1 MVYSKVT
8 TKQNVIICKINICV
22 DNHYSYHQFSEL
34 ITKIYSKILY
44 DIRKINSM

>member
-1 MVYSKVT
+1 MII
-8 TKQNVIICKINICV
+8 TKQNVIKDLKLNIYV